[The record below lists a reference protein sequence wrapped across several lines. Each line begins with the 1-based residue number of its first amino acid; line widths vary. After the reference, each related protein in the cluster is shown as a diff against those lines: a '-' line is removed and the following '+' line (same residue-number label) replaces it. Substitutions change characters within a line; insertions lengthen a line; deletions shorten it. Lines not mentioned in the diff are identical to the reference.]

1 MSWHSFLPDTLC
13 PSLWTQ
19 SWQNATMFSAVRRV
33 VRKEKAGEIPYGIV
47 SRPLQ
52 FEYSYFLT
60 SRFIVWKVPFTYF
73 NSSSLVNRVKGTAV
87 HVQAWTGP
95 EGSGT
100 LISIQ
105 SAHEGG
111 KIVSHTHRPP
121 LPPPPPPPP
130 PPGKIFLV
138 LICVRGWVDPA
149 VIVRPEGLC

>member
-121 LPPPPPPPP
+121 LPPPPPPP
-130 PPGKIFLV
+130 GKIFLV